1 MQKRIGIFG
10 GSFDPPHKGH
20 LKIIKTAILQ
30 LHLDVL
36 FVVPSFLNPF
46 KDVFY
51 FTPKVRLKWLQR
63 LVKSV
68 KSEKCV
74 IKVLDFEV
82 RQNAPTPTFKTL
94 RHIQATY
101 GFEKAQ
107 YFLLLGAD
115 NVRSLL
121 KWAEY
126 SWLEKNVEFVIIP
139 RKGYTIPKH
148 YTTLEFEEVV
158 ISATQLRQ
166 MLECGESVALKHWI
180 PQVILEEVI
189 KEAIARK

>member
-20 LKIIKTAILQ
+20 LAIIKTAILQ
-30 LHLDVL
+30 LQLDVL
-36 FVVPSFLNPF
+36 FVIPSFLNPF
-46 KDVFY
+46 KDAFY
-51 FTPKVRLKWLQR
+51 FTPRVRLKWLQE

-74 IKVLDFEV
+74 IAVLDFEV

-94 RHIQATY
+94 RHIQTTY
-101 GFEKAQ
+101 GFEGAQ

-115 NVRSLL
+115 NVQSLL

-126 SWLEKNVEFVIIP
+126 SWLENNVEFVIIP
-139 RKGYTIPKH
+139 RNGYTIPKH
-148 YTTLEFEEVV
+148 YATLEFEEVA

-166 MLECGESVALKHWI
+166 MLECGDGVALEHWI
-180 PQVILEEVI
+180 PRAILEDVI